1 MRNIAELTSVLLRRL
16 IETVELVC
24 SCIYSIILSIMHNKP
39 RRVVIYYHSIKK
51 QDIKSFEKQ
60 MGYLAGNFRVVKASQ
75 INTVPANDDN
85 VLVAITFDDAFESV
99 VENALP
105 ILKKY
110 DLGAAVFVPTG
121 SFGLHPQWPIDRPW
135 AYPHGGERVMSEK
148 QIAGLS
154 CDGFEIFSHTVSHAV
169 LTELEDERLAAEL
182 VESKQTLEKITNKGV
197 LAISYPLGA
206 YNAKVCEA
214 TKRAG
219 YEFGFTTESCR
230 ANSSGNNFEIGRFSV
245 SATDSLIKFK
255 LKVIGAYHITKY
267 LRALKRILMPSH
279 SKGDWP
285 YGL

>member
-39 RRVVIYYHSIKK
+39 QRVVIYYHSIKK

-75 INTVPANDDN
+75 INAVPANGND

-110 DLGAAVFVPTG
+110 GLPAAVSVPTG
-121 SFGLHPQWPIDRPW
+121 SLGMNPQWPIDRPW

-154 CDGFEIFSHTVSHAV
+154 CDGFEIFSHTVSHAI
-169 LTELEDERLAAEL
+169 LTEVEDKKIVVEL
-182 VESKQTLEKITNKGV
+182 TESKRTLEEITGKKV
-197 LAISYPLGA
+197 AAICYPLGA
-206 YNAKVCEA
+206 YNKKVCEA
-214 TKRAG
+214 AKRVG

-267 LRALKRILMPSH
+267 LRALKRILMPGH
-279 SKGDWP
+279 NKGDWP

>member
-1 MRNIAELTSVLLRRL
+1 MVELTEVFVRRV
-16 IETVELVC
+16 IEIIEFVC
-24 SCIYSIILSIMHNKP
+24 SFVYSVFLPFVQSQP
-39 RRVVIYYHSIKK
+39 RRVVIYYHTVKK
-51 QDIKSFEKQ
+51 QDIKGFEKQ
-60 MGYLAGNFRVVKASQ
+60 MKYLAGNFRVVKASQ
-75 INTVPANDDN
+75 INAVPANDDN
-85 VLVAITFDDAFESV
+85 VIVAVTFDDAFESV

-110 DLGAAVFVPTG
+110 DLEAAVFVPTG

-182 VESKQTLEKITNKGV
+182 VESKHTLEKITNKEAI
-197 LAISYPLGA
+197 AISYPLGA
-206 YNAKVCEA
+206 CNAKVCEA
-214 TKRAG
+214 AKRAG

-245 SATDSLIKFK
+245 SATDSLIKFR
-255 LKVIGAYHITKY
+255 LKVIGAYHTTKY
-267 LRALKRILMPSH
+267 LRALKCILMPSYN
-279 SKGDWP
+279 KGDWP